1 MAAMV
6 SFHPLD
12 TTRFGSSTL
21 RRLPKSI
28 SNRYKLCLGGGNVG
42 FRLGSIPEIPDFRLG
57 SIPEIRFV
65 KLGLVTDFRLGSI
78 PEIHHWCHV
87 SQLVCRRTT
96 TEVAWEWVILIQGD
110 HKVRN
115 HQ

>member
-42 FRLGSIPEIPDFRLG
+42 FRLGSIPEIRL
-57 SIPEIRFV
+57 V

-78 PEIHHWCHV
+78 PEICLEHAMPPNNNRSGLGV
-87 SQLVCRRTT
+87 
-96 TEVAWEWVILIQGD
+96 GD
-110 HKVRN
+110 FDPG
-115 HQ
+115 

>member
-28 SNRYKLCLGGGNVG
+28 SSRYKLCLGGGNVG
-42 FRLGSIPEIPDFRLG
+42 FRLGSIPEIRL
-57 SIPEIRFV
+57 V

-78 PEIHHWCHV
+78 PEIRLVKLGFV
-87 SQLVCRRTT
+87 SDFRLGSIPEIHYFLPSPSVDCSRS
-96 TEVAWEWVILIQGD
+96 
-110 HKVRN
+110 
-115 HQ
+115 